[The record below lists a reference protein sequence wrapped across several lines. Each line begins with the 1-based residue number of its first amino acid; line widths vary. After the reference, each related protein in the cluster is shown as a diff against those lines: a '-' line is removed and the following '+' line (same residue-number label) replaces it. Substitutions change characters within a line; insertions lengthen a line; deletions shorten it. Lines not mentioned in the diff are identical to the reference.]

1 MFVKVRLVGDAVRT
15 AGGVTAVPLSGI
27 DRLGFD
33 AFDVTV
39 TVPLNEP
46 ADGGVNVTVNV
57 VLCPGFNVTGGVIPE
72 MLNPVPDAAAAEIVA
87 LVPPVFFTVSV

>member
-1 MFVKVRLVGDAVRT
+1 MFVKVRLVGDAVKV
-15 AGGVTAVPLSGI
+15 AGVTAVPLNGI
-27 DRLGFD
+27 DKLGFD
-33 AFDVTV
+33 AFEVTV
-39 TVPLNEP
+39 TLPLKDP
-46 ADGGVNVTVNV
+46 ADPGVNVTVNV